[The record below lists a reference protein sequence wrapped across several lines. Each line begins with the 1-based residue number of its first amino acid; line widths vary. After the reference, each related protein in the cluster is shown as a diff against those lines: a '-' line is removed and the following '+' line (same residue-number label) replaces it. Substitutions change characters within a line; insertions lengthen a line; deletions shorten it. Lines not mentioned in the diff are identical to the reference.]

1 MVPWKPSGE
10 DTTGA
15 VLVGWWEQTLM
26 GPVAGDNGR
35 RKSGNKKR
43 QAVRGA
49 LYMGGM

>member
-15 VLVGWWEQTLM
+15 VLVEWWEQTLM
-26 GPVAGDNGR
+26 GAVAGDNGR

-43 QAVRGA
+43 QAVRGT